1 MLRCLF
7 PEKRAMTPLGP
18 LLVLGL
24 FVVRQGARDVDDDG
38 HIIVIKILNVATGD
52 CNKELASQR
61 ASFHRMIST
70 LKLGAP
76 PLDKI
81 FRECLMVTILFICA
95 RSNGGPV

>member
-1 MLRCLF
+1 MVRCLF

-18 LLVLGL
+18 LLVHGL

-38 HIIVIKILNVATGD
+38 HIIIKILNVATGD

-76 PLDKI
+76 PLDKM
-81 FRECLMVTILFICA
+81 FWECLMVTILFICA
-95 RSNGGPV
+95 RSNGGAV